1 MKKYNRIL
9 SMGLAAIFSLQPVL
23 SALASPEVPQ
33 YDETLYV
40 TMDPYG
46 EIKESS
52 IVKNYQMNGN
62 SKVVDYGTYEKVMNL
77 TDHSE
82 PVQGDDGSITFSPEE
97 TGSRFYFEG
106 RTKTEKSQLPWD
118 IKVSYRL
125 NGVEKRAE

>member
-9 SMGLAAIFSLQPVL
+9 GMGLAVIVSLESVL
-23 SALASPEVPQ
+23 PALASPDVPQ

-46 EIKESS
+46 GIKESS

-62 SKVVDYGTYEKVMNL
+62 SKVVDYGIYDKVMNL

-82 PVQGDDGSITFSPEE
+82 PVVGEDGSITFSPEE
-97 TGSRFYFEG
+97 TGSRF
-106 RTKTEKSQLPWD
+106 
-118 IKVSYRL
+118 
-125 NGVEKRAE
+125 